1 MCVCE
6 QCACTYIL
14 GVYSGGGWRGGCC
27 WLPIRQREGRT
38 VVSTARTIRAQSAA
52 RRGPW
57 WHVVRACLVV
67 TIVIRTGFGVWPTCG
82 APVIVSTTLQLQQYT
97 IIIVSRNIWLY
108 ECCVYGET
116 I

>member
-6 QCACTYIL
+6 QCACTYTL
-14 GVYSGGGWRGGCC
+14 SGGGWRGGCC

-82 APVIVSTTLQLQQYT
+82 APVIVSTILQLQQLLLFRGTFDYT
-97 IIIVSRNIWLY
+97 NVVFTVKYILIK
-108 ECCVYGET
+108 
-116 I
+116 